1 MNIKSHKAK
10 NIIVIIIFTILCF
23 IIVSNQAIISRS
35 ITSSLKLCLSS
46 IIPSVFPFMILSDF
60 LISNLEM
67 SYPSSRKSTLSSTT
81 YVKII
86 VFLIGNIC
94 GFPLGVHLAS
104 KLNDKN
110 LLSDEDYIFISYIS
124 SNASLAFI
132 ISGVGLGMRSSLN
145 DGVLLYISIF
155 FATIITS
162 TIYNKKTSA
171 RFLSGNIG
179 KNFFS
184 LSSSIKNATL
194 SSIFVCS
201 YIMFFSMII
210 NFIIS
215 LNLPQVL
222 TLLLAP
228 VLEIGNGA
236 FIISKSSLSGS
247 LSLAYTA
254 FTLGFSGISV
264 YMQISNIMEEKMNT
278 IKYFTMKLTEG
289 IIAFIITFVISK
301 LL

>member
-1 MNIKSHKAK
+1 MNTKPYKAK
-10 NIIVIIIFTILCF
+10 NIIVLMIFTILCV

-35 ITSSLKLCLSS
+35 ITNSLKLCLSS

-67 SYPSSRKSTLSSTT
+67 SYPSTIKSGLSSTM

-110 LLSDEDYIFISYIS
+110 LLSDEDYIFISSIS

-132 ISGVGLGMRSSLN
+132 VSGVGLGMRSSLN
-145 DGVLLYISIF
+145 DGILLYISIF

-171 RFLSGNIG
+171 RFLSRNIE

-201 YIMFFSMII
+201 YIMFFSMVI

-215 LNLPQVL
+215 LNLPQAL
-222 TLLLAP
+222 TLLLASF
-228 VLEIGNGA
+228 LEIGNGA
-236 FIISKSSLSGS
+236 YIISKSSLSHS

-264 YMQISNIMEEKMNT
+264 YMQISNIMEKKMNT
-278 IKYFTMKLTEG
+278 SKYFIIKLTEG

>member
-1 MNIKSHKAK
+1 MNTKPYKAK
-10 NIIVIIIFTILCF
+10 NIIVLMIFTILCV

-35 ITSSLKLCLSS
+35 ITNSLKLCLSS

-67 SYPSSRKSTLSSTT
+67 SYPSSRKSGLSSTM

-110 LLSDEDYIFISYIS
+110 LLSDEDYIFISSIS

-132 ISGVGLGMRSSLN
+132 VSGVGLGMRSSLN
-145 DGVLLYISIF
+145 DGILLYISIF

-162 TIYNKKTSA
+162 TIYKKKTSA
-171 RFLSGNIG
+171 RFLSGNIE
-179 KNFFS
+179 KNIFS
-184 LSSSIKNATL
+184 LSSSIRNATL

-201 YIMFFSMII
+201 YIMFFSMIT

-215 LNLPQVL
+215 LNLPQAL
-222 TLLLAP
+222 TLLLASF
-228 VLEIGNGA
+228 LEIGNGA
-236 FIISKSSLSGS
+236 YIISRSNLSRS

-264 YMQISNIMEEKMNT
+264 YMQISNIMEKKMNT
-278 IKYFTMKLTEG
+278 SKYFMIKLTEG